1 MINRLAGEEVVVVGH
16 GLESCTT
23 EIKPVIIQ
31 HLAEENRRIILVDT
45 PGFDDTYIDNA
56 GILKHIAIWL
66 AQSYVQHSDWHPD
79 TYRVISYGE
88 GTRIAGIVY
97 LQDITQSRFWV
108 SVRRNLDMF
117 RKLGGDEALK
127 NVVLGTTKWDQV
139 KLEVGQ
145 RREIELRDRFWKEM
159 IQYGSVIMRVKADS
173 ASAWEIINHILK
185 NSRVEVLRIQEELLE
200 LQKVIPETDAGR
212 TLLYTLE
219 DLRKQLLAQERTA
232 NMGDGQLRQ
241 EELEKLRKQIRKTSD
256 DIQKLRVPS
265 SEKIKRFS
273 GWRSGVSQVWLVWRL
288 YTWFTI
294 K

>member
-1 MINRLAGEEVVVVGH
+1 
-16 GLESCTT
+16 
-23 EIKPVIIQ
+23 
-31 HLAEENRRIILVDT
+31 
-45 PGFDDTYIDNA
+45 
-56 GILKHIAIWL
+56 
-66 AQSYVQHSDWHPD
+66 
-79 TYRVISYGE
+79 
-88 GTRIAGIVY
+88 
-97 LQDITQSRFWV
+97 
-108 SVRRNLDMF
+108 MF

-273 GWRSGVSQVWLVWRL
+273 GWRSGVSQV
-288 YTWFTI
+288 
-294 K
+294 